1 MPVRTGTDGVGG
13 RVVALVVWDKTGSEL
28 AELIRS
34 DRREHLMVV
43 SHLPDRSDLNL
54 DAEYLARE
62 IDGFGDVI
70 LITSGPVSYGLKEAL
85 PSGSDVYGNGGRV
98 YRAAAE
104 NRPAGE
110 PTRFVLPRSR
120 GEARKKAD
128 ELLDIFFALPV
139 EQEVLERAGTAP
151 VPVVAV
157 LESRNGTV
165 TGFVGA
171 GELAWVTL
179 ADGSLATVEQ
189 QELVPGVRLDWL
201 LERGQEV
208 GGPVDPV
215 SRHLDLSGSLVD
227 LPNAQS
233 HYGWDKVVLCLV
245 DTVEQDRACL
255 EVLPGDKVRIT
266 REDVTSNELD
276 SLEDLLTPGAVVAA
290 RLRKDKG
297 VRKLSLR
304 DVDDDEEVEPA
315 PALVEGGLPWL
326 VPGRDL
332 LPPSQDELEQPKGVP
347 GEVPGE
353 EYVQPAPDNRTGSA
367 APVRRDQIERD
378 PVRPDTA
385 LKSTQRA
392 LDAARAEI
400 VRLRAGETERLG
412 KDHVIERL
420 RDELADAHA
429 ALVEATSELADLR
442 DRNRA
447 DRERLMKAQQ
457 KVREAEK
464 PRGAGAAVQARV
476 FAGDEDQF
484 RHELYLQWTERV
496 QASEKSRYPLLG
508 YTLGPKFLG
517 SYFGHPADLRSKAL
531 RAVVD
536 LLTGRAER
544 MPGRDVHPLRAGSG
558 PEEPQWF
565 REGDGAAC
573 WRMSVEGNTPAS
585 RRIHYLK
592 LPGRGIELHE
602 LVPHEVT
609 EP

>member
-1 MPVRTGTDGVGG
+1 
-13 RVVALVVWDKTGSEL
+13 VWGKTGSEL
-28 AELIRS
+28 AELIHA

-62 IDGFGDVI
+62 IDGWGDVI

-85 PSGSDVYGNGGRV
+85 PAGSDVYGNGGRV
-98 YRAAAE
+98 YRASAE
-104 NRPAGE
+104 NRPAGD
-110 PTRFVLPRSR
+110 PTRFVLPRNR
-120 GEARKKAD
+120 GEVRKKAE
-128 ELLDIFFALPV
+128 ELLDIFFALPM
-139 EQEVLERAGTAP
+139 EQAALERAGTGP
-151 VPVVAV
+151 VPVAAAPK
-157 LESRNGTV
+157 SQSGTV

-171 GELAWVTL
+171 GELAWVAL

-189 QELVPGVRLDWL
+189 KELVPGVRLDWL
-201 LERGQEV
+201 LAQGHEV
-208 GGPVDPV
+208 DGPVDPV

-245 DTVEQDRACL
+245 DTVERDRAYL

-266 REDVTSNELD
+266 REDVTSNDLD

-304 DVDDDEEVEPA
+304 NVDDDGDVEPA

-347 GEVPGE
+347 RDEG
-353 EYVQPAPDNRTGSA
+353 VQSAPDSRTVPA
-367 APVRRDQIERD
+367 VQ
-378 PVRPDTA
+378 VRPDTA
-385 LKSTQRA
+385 LKSAQRA

-400 VRLRAGETERLG
+400 LRLRAGETERLG
-412 KDHVIERL
+412 KDQVIERL

-447 DRERLMKAQQ
+447 DRERLMKAQ
-457 KVREAEK
+457 KKAREAEK
-464 PRGAGAAVQARV
+464 PRGTGAAVHARV
-476 FAGDEDQF
+476 FAGDEEQF
-484 RHELYLQWTERV
+484 HHELYLQWTERV
-496 QASEKSRYPLLG
+496 QASEKAGYRLAG

-517 SYFGHPADLRSKAL
+517 SYFGHPAELRSKAL
-531 RAVVD
+531 RALVD

-544 MPGRDVHPLRAGSG
+544 MPGRDIHPLRAGSG
-558 PEEPQWF
+558 PEEQQRF
-565 REGDGAAC
+565 REGDGAAY

-592 LPGRGIELHE
+592 LPGRGVELHE